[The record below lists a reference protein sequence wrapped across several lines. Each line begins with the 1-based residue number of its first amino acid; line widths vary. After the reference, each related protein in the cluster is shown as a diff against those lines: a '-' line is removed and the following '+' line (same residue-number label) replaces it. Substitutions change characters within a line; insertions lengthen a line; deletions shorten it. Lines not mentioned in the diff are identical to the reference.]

1 MVKNLPVNLFLLL
14 LAATIR
20 SLKSSDRV
28 FIPSR
33 YMNSN
38 LRLQS
43 RVQARSFRS
52 ETASKQ
58 CASLCFCL

>member
-1 MVKNLPVNLFLLL
+1 

-20 SLKSSDRV
+20 SLKSSDNV

-43 RVQARSFRS
+43 RVQARSSRS
-52 ETASKQ
+52 ETAFKQ

>member
-1 MVKNLPVNLFLLL
+1 